1 MATLTT
7 KARSDLLGPR
17 SAAVAS
23 TLEGRVAELETR
35 LVRMEG
41 EMDRSNR
48 ITLLVFSGDLDRVL
62 ASLMIATTAASMGME
77 TTLYF
82 TFWGLNALKERRVY
96 AGKPVM
102 ERMIDLMTPTG
113 PDHMGMSQM
122 NMLGAG
128 TAMFKRMMKDKEVLS
143 ADELLAIARES
154 GARILACSL
163 SMEVMGIRKEELAEG
178 IEVGGAATYLGE
190 ACRSGVTLFI

>member
-1 MATLTT
+1 MATSIHE
-7 KARSDLLGPR
+7 RSDLLGPR
-17 SAAVAS
+17 ATEVAS
-23 TLEGRVAELETR
+23 TLEGRVAALETELAR
-35 LVRMEG
+35 LEG
-41 EMDRSNR
+41 DMDRSNR

-62 ASLMIATTAASMGME
+62 AALMIATTASSMGME

-96 AGKPVM
+96 AGKQVM

-113 PDHMGMSQM
+113 PDHMGMSRM

-128 TAMFKRMMKDKEVLS
+128 TAMLKRMMRDKEVLT

-163 SMEVMGIRKEELAEG
+163 SMEVMGIRKDELAEG
-178 IEVGGAATYLGE
+178 VEVGGAAAYLGE
-190 ACRSGVTLFI
+190 ACRSGVTLFV